1 MSDLNWS
8 WRTRKTNV
16 KARDGKQ
23 RAVERH
29 TLDNL
34 QLMQKLKSENL
45 TILQNPTNILIAGVK
60 AETN

>member
-8 WRTRKTNV
+8 WRTSKTNV

-29 TLDNL
+29 TLDSL
-34 QLMQKLKSENL
+34 QLVQKLKSESL
-45 TILQNPTNILIAGVK
+45 TILQNHTKILKAGV
-60 AETN
+60 